1 MCPMSLLLVEWC
13 ENAELNSIISG
24 GRQELEL
31 VAGLGQQGQR
41 PQDVGHAVAELESV
55 ARVGGRHQGGAGSLL
70 HLLQHALRVVVFS
83 NFRKV
88 GSNYAEVTARSSREK

>member
-31 VAGLGQQGQR
+31 VAGLSQQGQR

-55 ARVGGRHQGGAGSLL
+55 GGGGGRHHGAAGGPL
-70 HLLQHALRVVVFS
+70 HLLQHALQI
-83 NFRKV
+83 V
-88 GSNYAEVTARSSREK
+88 G

>member
-31 VAGLGQQGQR
+31 VAGFGKQGQ
-41 PQDVGHAVAELESV
+41 SM
-55 ARVGGRHQGGAGSLL
+55 
-70 HLLQHALRVVVFS
+70 QHALRI
-83 NFRKV
+83 V
-88 GSNYAEVTARSSREK
+88 G

>member
-1 MCPMSLLLVEWC
+1 MSLLLVEWC

-55 ARVGGRHQGGAGSLL
+55 GGGGGRHQGAAGSLL
-70 HLLQHALRVVVFS
+70 HLLQHALRVEVFS

-88 GSNYAEVTARSSREK
+88 VPNYAEITARSSREKQ